1 MPLPTIPLAIQTNYA
16 ELLDQLQ
23 LAEVSQWPAGSTFR
37 QRVISGQAYWYVQE
51 PTGLTGRP
59 PERYVGKVGPELD
72 ARVAQE
78 QRVKQADDGRRM
90 IVRSLVAAGLPQPDR
105 LAGDVLAALAQAG
118 IFRLRAVLVGTLA
131 YQMYPALLRV
141 KLPAATLQT
150 GDLDIAQD
158 YGVSVALNDQ
168 IEVDFL
174 ECLRAVSPSFQSVSN
189 IFNPATAASY
199 VSDGQFRVDVLT
211 TNRGAPARG
220 LAKLPSLKSR
230 ATPLRFLDYLLR
242 DPVPA
247 VALHRAGVLVTV
259 PKPERYAVHKL
270 IVAAE
275 RGADNPKAAKD
286 LLQAESLILAL
297 AQQRRAD
304 DLAEAYAEAA
314 LRGAGWQQRLQKSAK
329 KLKEEARAI
338 LHSVST

>member
-1 MPLPTIPLAIQTNYA
+1 MPLPAIPLAIQTSYA

-23 LAEVSQWPAGSTFR
+23 MAEVSQWPAGSTFR

-51 PTGLTGRP
+51 PTGMTGRP
-59 PERYVGKVGPELD
+59 PERYVGKVNPALD

-90 IVRSLVAAGLPQPDR
+90 IVRSILSAGLPQPDR

-131 YQMYPALLRV
+131 YQMYPALLGV
-141 KLPAATLQT
+141 KLPAAALQT

-174 ECLRAVSPSFQSVSN
+174 ECLRAVSPSFQAVSN
-189 IFNPATAASY
+189 IFDPATAASY

-220 LAKLPSLKSR
+220 LARLPSLKSQ

-270 IVAAE
+270 IVAAV

-286 LLQAESLILAL
+286 LLQAESLIIAL

-304 DLAEAYAEAA
+304 DLAEAYGEAA
-314 LRGAGWQQRLQKSAK
+314 SRGAGWQQRLQKSAR

-338 LHSVST
+338 LPSA

>member
-1 MPLPTIPLAIQTNYA
+1 MSLSALPLTIRTSYA

-23 LAEVSQWPAGSTFR
+23 IAEVSQWPAGSTFR
-37 QRVISGQAYWYVQE
+37 QRTISGQAYWYVQE
-51 PTGLTGRP
+51 PTRPEGRP
-59 PERYVGKVGPELD
+59 PERYVGKVSPELD

-78 QRVKQADDGRRM
+78 QRIKQADDGRRM
-90 IVRSLVAAGLPQPDR
+90 IVRSIAAAGVPQPDR

-131 YQMYPALLRV
+131 YQMYPALLGV
-141 KLPAATLQT
+141 KLPATALQT

-158 YGVSVALNDQ
+158 YGISVALNDQ

-174 ECLRAVSPSFQSVSN
+174 ECLRGVSGSFQAVSN
-189 IFNPATAASY
+189 IFDPTTAASY

-220 LAKLPSLKSR
+220 LAKLPSLKSQ

-247 VALHRAGVLVTV
+247 AALHRTGVLVAI
-259 PKPERYAVHKL
+259 PKPERYAIHKL

-275 RGADNPKAAKD
+275 RGTDNPKSAKD
-286 LLQAESLILAL
+286 VLQAESLILAL
-297 AQQRRAD
+297 VQQRRAE
-304 DLAEAYAEAA
+304 DLTEVYAEAA
-314 LRGAGWQQRLQKSAK
+314 ARGAGWKQRLAKSAR
-329 KLKEEARAI
+329 LLSPEAQAI
-338 LHSVST
+338 LPSRAP

>member
-1 MPLPTIPLAIQTNYA
+1 MPLPSIPLAIQTSYA

-23 LAEVSQWPAGSTFR
+23 MAEVSQWPAGSTFR
-37 QRVISGQAYWYVQE
+37 QRVISGQAYWYVQA

-59 PERYVGKVGPELD
+59 PERYVGKVSPELD

-90 IVRSLVAAGLPQPDR
+90 IVRSIVAAGLPQPDR
-105 LAGDVLAALAQAG
+105 LAGDVLAALGHAG

-131 YQMYPALLRV
+131 YQMYPALLGV
-141 KLPAATLQT
+141 KLPAAALLT

-158 YGVSVALNDQ
+158 YGVSVALNDH

-174 ECLRAVSPSFQSVSN
+174 ECLRAVSPSFQAVSN
-189 IFNPATAASY
+189 IFDPATAASY

-220 LAKLPSLKSR
+220 LARLPSLKSQ

-270 IVAAE
+270 IVAAV

-297 AQQRRAD
+297 AQQRRDD
-304 DLAEAYAEAA
+304 DLAEAYGEAA
-314 LRGAGWQQRLQKSAK
+314 SRGAGWQQRLQKSAR
-329 KLKEEARAI
+329 KLKAEARAI
-338 LHSVST
+338 LPSA

>member
-1 MPLPTIPLAIQTNYA
+1 MSLSVIPLAIQTSYA

-23 LAEVSQWPAGSTFR
+23 IAEVSQWAAGSTFR

-51 PTGLTGRP
+51 PTGLQRRP
-59 PERYVGKVGPELD
+59 PERYVGKVTPELD

-78 QRVKQADDGRRM
+78 QRIKQADDGRRM
-90 IVRSLVAAGLPQPDR
+90 IVRSIAAAGVPQPDR
-105 LAGDVLAALAQAG
+105 MAGDVLAALAQAG
-118 IFRLRAVLVGTLA
+118 VFRLRSVLVGTLA
-131 YQMYPALLRV
+131 YQMYPALLGV
-141 KLPAATLQT
+141 KLPATALQT

-174 ECLRAVSPSFQSVSN
+174 ECLRGVSPSFQAVSN
-189 IFNPATAASY
+189 VFDPTTAASY

-211 TNRGAPARG
+211 TNRGPPARG
-220 LAKLPSLKSR
+220 LAKLPSLKSQ
-230 ATPLRFLDYLLR
+230 ATPLRFLDFLLR
-242 DPVPA
+242 DSVPA
-247 VALHRAGVLVTV
+247 VALHRAGVLVSV
-259 PKPERYAVHKL
+259 PRPERYAVHKL

-275 RGADNPKAAKD
+275 RGADNPKSAKD

-297 AQQRRAD
+297 AQLRRAD
-304 DLAEAYAEAA
+304 DLAEAYGEA
-314 LRGAGWQQRLQKSAK
+314 LSRGAGWQQRLMKSAR

-338 LHSVST
+338 LPSVSA